1 MALKFKGGERLQ
13 RGRGIGGLLRLAK
26 GLFSPIVKTVKRAI
40 TSNAAKATGKAIAK
54 QLVESGANIASDALA
69 GNDVNKSIQRQ
80 LQAGKQNAAIGIQNL
95 KRSLQ
100 QNRTKQPPKKKKKV
114 RCKSKFN
121 KLMNK

>member
-69 GNDVNKSIQRQ
+69 GNDVNESFQRQ

-95 KRSLQ
+95 KKSLQ
-100 QNRTKQPPKKKKKV
+100 QKRTKQPPKKKKKTQIN
-114 RCKSKFN
+114 SKFN
-121 KLMNK
+121 KMMN